1 MGTLC
6 LYFSES
12 KTGEMLRG
20 RSEASGP
27 DTTINE
33 MEMVLSVPS
42 LYITSTGMEL
52 TDPFKNRSFQ

>member
-27 DTTINE
+27 DTAINE
-33 MEMVLSVPS
+33 MEMVLSS
-42 LYITSTGMEL
+42 LLCI
-52 TDPFKNRSFQ
+52 